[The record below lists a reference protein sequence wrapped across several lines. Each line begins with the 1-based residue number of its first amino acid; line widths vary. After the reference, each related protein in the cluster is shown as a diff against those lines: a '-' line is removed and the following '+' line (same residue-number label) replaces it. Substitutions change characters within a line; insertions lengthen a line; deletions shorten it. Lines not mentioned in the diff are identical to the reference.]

1 MRKITHIGPFT
12 AQVALT
18 GETWGQGTATESH
31 LHFVDLEGQGRASAN
46 LSSWEANVSHDV
58 SQRWN

>member
-12 AQVALT
+12 AQVAPT
-18 GETWGQGTATESH
+18 GETRGQGKVTESH
-31 LHFVDLEGQGRASAN
+31 LHFVEMEGQGWASAN
-46 LSSWEANVSHDV
+46 LSSWEANAAHDV